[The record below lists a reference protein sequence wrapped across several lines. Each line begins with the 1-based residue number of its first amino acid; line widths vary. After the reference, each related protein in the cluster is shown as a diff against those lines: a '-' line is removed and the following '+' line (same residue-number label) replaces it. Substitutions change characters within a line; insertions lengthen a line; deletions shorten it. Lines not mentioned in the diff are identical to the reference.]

1 RRRHTRWPRDWS
13 SDVCSSD
20 LSESIF
26 QAIEGILTGP
36 NAKLL
41 LIGNPNNASGTFYEA
56 FRSPLYQ
63 TFHIQATDVPESLL
77 PTGWAVERSEER
89 RVGKECRSRRRRG

>member
-1 RRRHTRWPRDWS
+1 MVVDES
-13 SDVCSSD
+13 AGV
-20 LSESIF
+20 SESIF

-63 TFHIQATDVPESLL
+63 TFHIQATDVPERFTLSFQSNPSDGATRSLKSPAL
-77 PTGWAVERSEER
+77 TV
-89 RVGKECRSRRRRG
+89 